1 MNNTLAKIMQWLV
14 VLAMPLLLGFGSFRL
29 IISDAYPRYEYAKA
43 SFPPD
48 FEWTNEQRL
57 ALALVAVD
65 YLGRAEKA
73 EDVIYLLAEQVKPGT
88 NEPLYN
94 EREIEHMLD
103 VKRVAD
109 GLIRPLSWIGLIGVG
124 LGVVAL
130 LALDPSR
137 RRLYAG
143 IQWGGALTMAV
154 LLGIGLFLIVGW
166 NTFFVAFHDL
176 LFPAGTWTFPLT
188 DSLIR
193 LFPEKFWFDFG
204 VLLVTAIFV
213 EGGLAAALGYFLL
226 KRNHSGATRS
236 ST

>member
-1 MNNTLAKIMQWLV
+1 MNKTLAKIMQWLV
-14 VLAMPLLLGFGSFRL
+14 ILTMPLLLGFGSFRL
-29 IISDAYPRYEYAKA
+29 IISDAYPRYAYAKA

-65 YLGRAEKA
+65 YLERAEKA
-73 EDVIYLLAEQVKPGT
+73 EDVIYLLEEQVKPGT

-94 EREIEHMLD
+94 AREIGHMLD

-109 GLIRPLSWIGLIGVG
+109 GLIRPLSWVG
-124 LGVVAL
+124 LGGVGVGVLAL
-130 LALDPSR
+130 LALDSSR

-143 IQWGGALTMAV
+143 MLWGGALTMAI

-204 VLLVTAIFV
+204 VILVTAIFM
-213 EGGLAAALGYFLL
+213 EGSLVAAVGYWLL
-226 KRNHSGATRS
+226 SKGKV
-236 ST
+236 